1 MNNNKIILS
10 KNQYIEKV
18 TDIIMGKIPT
28 SNMNIYHF
36 LVETLKIGLF
46 SWNNDIIELVEKYLG
61 KDIIEE
67 IDKYMYE

>member
-1 MNNNKIILS
+1 
-10 KNQYIEKV
+10 
-18 TDIIMGKIPT
+18 MGKIPT